1 MLHTLDTHT
10 QLYLFIYYI
19 MILNLNQINWKRLS
33 PQAKKKKK
41 SFSKN
46 THSKKKHKI
55 YCVN

>member
-33 PQAKKKKK
+33 PQAKKKIFFKK
-41 SFSKN
+41 Y
-46 THSKKKHKI
+46 TLEKKHKI

>member
-33 PQAKKKKK
+33 PQAKKKNLFQKIHTRKK
-41 SFSKN
+41 SIKY
-46 THSKKKHKI
+46 I
-55 YCVN
+55 V